1 MLKKIIEKLERNW
14 IMTWTLI
21 LLNQSI
27 ATINITFQF
36 IYILSVI
43 YAICFSFYIYIYI
56 LSVIYAIQSCQVVT
70 HDETFLT
77 TPHLGQF
84 VVFDYNLIENL
95 KLDYNKT

>member
-1 MLKKIIEKLERNW
+1 MLKKIIKKLERNW

-27 ATINITFQF
+27 ATINTNFQF
-36 IYILSVI
+36 
-43 YAICFSFYIYIYI
+43 IYI

>member
-1 MLKKIIEKLERNW
+1 M
-14 IMTWTLI
+14 
-21 LLNQSI
+21 Q
-27 ATINITFQF
+27 
-36 IYILSVI
+36 
-43 YAICFSFYIYIYI
+43 YASAYIYIYI
-56 LSVIYAIQSCQVVT
+56 LSVIYAIQSCKVVT

>member
-1 MLKKIIEKLERNW
+1 MDTDITQLEHSN
-14 IMTWTLI
+14 
-21 LLNQSI
+21 NKYYFSVY
-27 ATINITFQF
+27 
-36 IYILSVI
+36 IYIECNL
-43 YAICFSFYIYIYI
+43 CNMLQFIYIYI

>member
-36 IYILSVI
+36 
-43 YAICFSFYIYIYI
+43 IYI

>member
-14 IMTWTLI
+14 IMTWTLM
-21 LLNQSI
+21 LLNWSI
-27 ATINITFQF
+27 ATINTTFQF
-36 IYILSVI
+36 
-43 YAICFSFYIYIYI
+43 IYIYI

>member
-1 MLKKIIEKLERNW
+1 MLKKIIKKLERNW

-21 LLNQSI
+21 FLNQSI
-27 ATINITFQF
+27 ATINTNFQF
-36 IYILSVI
+36 
-43 YAICFSFYIYIYI
+43 IYI